1 MAGKTAKSAAPKS
14 DRVPPHSEEAEKS
27 ILGSIFLDS
36 DRVIDLCMTR
46 GLVPESFYEPR
57 HRSLFEVF
65 VQMNRENRSIDMV
78 TVRDR
83 LETLGRLEDVG
94 GYDYIE
100 RLVDSTPTAIHAEH
114 YADIVFQKY
123 LLRRIIDRSRE
134 AIDRC
139 YESDEDAPIVL
150 NKTEQAILEISQT
163 QHQPLEQW
171 DKLVEGVMKEIMRSY
186 ETKTG
191 LTGIPS
197 GYKDIDDKLQGFKP
211 GELVILA
218 ARPSQGKTSL
228 ALNIAENL
236 AMPTHTD
243 PDPRPVAVFSLEM
256 SSESLVRRMICSRAR
271 VSASK
276 ITGGYISRAHNDA
289 LTNAATALLKAPI
302 YLDDTAALEALEVR
316 SRARRLKRNYDV
328 QMIIVDYL
336 QIMNFAQYSKEGRQR
351 ETSAIS
357 ATMKAMAKELK
368 VPVLVLSQLSRNP
381 ENRTGPS
388 AAPKLSDLRDSG
400 SIEQDA
406 DVVLMLRRPSS
417 YPEDKDH
424 ADEKLA
430 IVNVA
435 KNRNGPTG
443 DIKLN
448 FFADYTRFETRYE
461 GVDEPGAAVTYEDE
475 E

>member
-1 MAGKTAKSAAPKS
+1 MARKTAQSAVPKS
-14 DRVPPHSEEAEKS
+14 DRVPPHSEDAEKS
-27 ILGSIFLDS
+27 ILGSVLQDA

-46 GLVPESFYEPR
+46 GIVPESFYDPR
-57 HRSLFEVF
+57 HRTLYDVF

-78 TVRDR
+78 TVKDR
-83 LETLGRLEDVG
+83 LETLGILEHVG

-100 RLVDSTPTAIHAEH
+100 KLVDSTPTAIHAEH
-114 YADIVFQKY
+114 YADIVFQKH

-139 YESDEDAPIVL
+139 YESEEDAPIVL
-150 NKTEQAILEISQT
+150 NRTEQAILEISET
-163 QHQPLEQW
+163 QRQDLVKW
-171 DKLVEGVMKEIMRSY
+171 DKLVDGVMKEIMRSY

-191 LTGIPS
+191 LTGISS
-197 GYKDIDDKLQGFKP
+197 GFEDLDKKLQGFKP
-211 GELVILA
+211 GELIILA

-236 AMPTHTD
+236 AMSTHGD
-243 PDPRPVAVFSLEM
+243 PEARPVAVFSLEM

-271 VSASK
+271 VSSHK
-276 ITGGYISRAHNDA
+276 VTGGYINRACNDA

-336 QIMNFAQYSKEGRQR
+336 QIMNFSQYAREGRQR

-381 ENRTGPS
+381 ENRTGAA

-406 DVVLMLRRPSS
+406 DVVLMLRRPST
-417 YPEDKDH
+417 YPDDKDH

-443 DIKLN
+443 DVNLN
-448 FFADYTRFETRYE
+448 FFAEYTRFENRYE
-461 GVDEPGAAVTYEDE
+461 GVDEPGAPAAYEDE